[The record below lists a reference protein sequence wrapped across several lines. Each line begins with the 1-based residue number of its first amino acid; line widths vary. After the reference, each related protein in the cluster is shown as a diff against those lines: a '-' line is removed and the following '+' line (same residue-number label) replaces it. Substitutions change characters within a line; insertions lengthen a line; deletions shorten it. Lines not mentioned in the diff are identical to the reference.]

1 MTDKNP
7 ILRMTLKVNIFE
19 FIILIFHIISV
30 KSGELFESQL
40 AYPKIDEVK
49 IKEDKLIEDKS
60 RGIINSLICLGN

>member
-1 MTDKNP
+1 MTDKNL

-30 KSGELFESQL
+30 KSGELLESQL

-60 RGIINSLICLGN
+60 RGIIN